1 MSKVYECPYCGQYVM
16 YKMDS
21 DAQNVTRGRGKWKT
35 TQYFHKSCYMA
46 NTRGAIDALRL
57 RDNASRI

>member
-1 MSKVYECPYCGQYVM
+1 MSEVYKCPYYGQYVD
-16 YKMDS
+16 KRDS
-21 DAQNVTRGRGKWKT
+21 DVKHVNRGRGKWKT

-46 NTRGAIDALRL
+46 NTRGSIDAIRL